1 MKQYKGINVA
11 DISAGIDY
19 SMRDFLEK
27 EMIVGY
33 SVSSLHSVKYSPER
47 IVVLCENDNDNRL
60 TYSGIP
66 NLSATHTGYLN
77 DIQDDILNGTVQIY
91 TY

>member
-1 MKQYKGINVA
+1 MEQYKGINVV

-27 EMIVGY
+27 AGIEGY
-33 SVSSLHSVKYSPER
+33 SVSSLHSVKWQPER
-47 IVVLCENDNDNRL
+47 IIVLVENDNGNRL

-66 NLSATHTGYLN
+66 NLSATHIGYLN